1 MNKSIVIRSRAVI
14 VVDGKLLVVKHAPDS
29 PFFALPGGHL
39 EWGENVDECVSR
51 ELEEELG
58 IKGVVGRL
66 LYVNTFIIE
75 DTQSVEFF
83 FEIKNARD
91 YIGIDRSKASHASEI
106 GDLRWVSNNED
117 LDILPAVLNADLK
130 EGTLL
135 SHDVRFIS
143 E

>member
-1 MNKSIVIRSRAVI
+1 MNKSIAIRCRAVI

-39 EWGENVDECVSR
+39 EWGEDVDECVSR
-51 ELEEELG
+51 ELQEELG
-58 IKGVVGRL
+58 IKGEVGRL

-75 DTQSVEFF
+75 GTQSVEFF
-83 FEIKNARD
+83 FEIENARD
-91 YIGIDRSKASHASEI
+91 YIGIDRSRASHASEI
-106 GDLRWVSNNED
+106 GDLRWVSSD
-117 LDILPAVLNADLK
+117 DGVDILPAILNRDLK

-135 SHDVRFIS
+135 SHEVRFIK